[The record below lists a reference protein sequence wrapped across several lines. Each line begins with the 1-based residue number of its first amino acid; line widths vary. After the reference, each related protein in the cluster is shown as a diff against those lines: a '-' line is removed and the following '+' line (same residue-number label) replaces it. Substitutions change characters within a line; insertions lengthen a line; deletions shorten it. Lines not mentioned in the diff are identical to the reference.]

1 MRTIVGLW
9 RWRRNPLRRRTDLVE
24 AWVAFTAALLIALA
38 APAVGVLCWSAA
50 DSSLRE
56 TVRLQHEERHRTAAE
71 VVELSKER
79 VPVVYDVESPGVRD
93 SGRRVVATW
102 RAPDGAELTGTVA
115 TSLRDPR
122 PGDTFTFW
130 TDRSGDEAPAPM
142 EPAVAGFHAL
152 LVGFGSALLAAA
164 LVECARRLAVWRL
177 VQRRYRRLDRA
188 WAKAGPDWGRTGAGS

>member
-9 RWRRNPLRRRTDLVE
+9 RWRHNPLCRRTDLVE
-24 AWVAFTAALLIALA
+24 AWTALTAALLIVLA
-38 APAVGVLCWSAA
+38 APAVGRLCWSAV

-56 TVRLQHEERHRTAAE
+56 TVRLQHEERHRTPAE
-71 VVELSKER
+71 VVALSRER
-79 VPVVYDVESPGVRD
+79 VPVVYDVESPGIRD
-93 SGRRVVATW
+93 TGRRVVATW
-102 RAPDGAELTGTVA
+102 RAPDGGERTGTVA
-115 TSLRDPR
+115 TTLRDPR

-130 TDRSGDEAPAPM
+130 TDRSGDEARAPM
-142 EPAVAGFHAL
+142 DAGVARFHAL
-152 LVGFGSALLAAA
+152 LIGVGSTVLAAA